1 MLRVEM
7 SVEDKIAEGKRL
19 IEASCVSRR
28 SRWYYVKGWRC
39 WGRFCAMSGVDP
51 LDASW
56 EDVVACLDAE
66 EMKKTKIEELRS
78 ALRLVYPARG
88 MASPAD
94 DRRVAVRVGI
104 RVHADV
110 ESYPEKIRMLL
121 QLYQRQYLGWC
132 QHHDRDALGGGA
144 EQVAEFLRSLL
155 ETIGLRTMRRANMGV
170 SFYLVAMGR
179 PATEHHPL
187 VLAVLEECQKNSAER
202 KPVAFGGAPSVE
214 KNCREESQRR
224 QWETWLEGRGTRFE
238 KATGA
243 DALEWLRGFEG
254 QVTATSRVRALSR
267 FYEGAD
273 NPFACEEVV
282 QWAREYQ
289 SRVRSGEIAKPVR
302 LNRKEQVK
310 AEWAAAR
317 AERAAA
323 AVLGVPVG
331 LTREEVERVGVDG
344 GRRLSPSTVN
354 GYAAN
359 WALFTDWLKNR
370 DVSLADVVDVHVR
383 VYVEECAGRLSV
395 SGLNQVVSSLGHGF
409 CEHGFQVNPT
419 WSHLVSDYIYNL
431 TLERKESAAQE
442 DPIREAECQV
452 IIDRGFPPGRG
463 PRSLR
468 ADLYWAFVVALVKV
482 MYDGMLRGGD
492 ARLVRWQ
499 DLSRYADG
507 SGSLLIRHSKTDQ
520 LGQGEYTYVSA
531 TARKYLDLLQ
541 DLRRLLG
548 TQERE
553 SDLIFGVSVERMC
566 SVIADACADAGLV
579 GRYGTHSMRIG
590 GAQELARAGFG
601 LSMIMQAG
609 RWESPD
615 MPKYYTRGITV
626 AEGAMAELHRM
637 LADGRHKVDVN
648 ARGYDVMSAFHAVK
662 YGR

>member
-1 MLRVEM
+1 MLSFEM
-7 SVEDKIAEGKRL
+7 SVEDNIAEGKRL
-19 IEASCVSRR
+19 IEGAGVSRWKKR
-28 SRWYYVKGWRC
+28 HYVRGWCR
-39 WGRFCAMSGVDP
+39 WGRFCAASAVDP

-56 EDVVACLDAE
+56 EDVVDCLDAE
-66 EMKKTKIEELRS
+66 EMKGQQIADLRG
-78 ALRLVYPARG
+78 AVRLVYRVRG
-88 MASPAD
+88 IASPAD
-94 DRRVAVRVGI
+94 DRRVAERVGI
-104 RVHADV
+104 RVHGDV

-155 ETIGLRTMRRANMGV
+155 ETMVSESMRYANIGV

-187 VLAVLEECQKNSAER
+187 ALAVLEECRERSAER
-202 KPVAFGGAPSVE
+202 KPVRLRGAPMRTSPAE
-214 KNCREESQRR
+214 AYRI
-224 QWETWLEGRGTRFE
+224 QWKTWLKGRGTRFE

-243 DALEWLRGFEG
+243 DALEWLRGFEP
-254 QVTATSRVRALSR
+254 QVTAADRVLALSR

-282 QWAREYQ
+282 QWCREYR

-302 LNRKEQVK
+302 LTRVEQVK
-310 AEWAAAR
+310 AEWAASR
-317 AERAAA
+317 EQRSV

-331 LTREEVERVGVDG
+331 LTREEVERVRVDG
-344 GRRLSPSTVN
+344 GRRLSPVTVD
-354 GYAAN
+354 GYASN
-359 WALFTDWLKNR
+359 WARFTDWLKIR

-383 VYVEECAGRLSV
+383 VYVEECAGRLSI
-395 SGLNQVVSSLGHGF
+395 GALNHVVSSLGHGF
-409 CEHGFQVNPT
+409 REHGFEVNPA
-419 WSHLVSDYIYNL
+419 WSHLVSDYIYDL
-431 TLERKESAAQE
+431 TLERKESSAQE

-452 IIDRGFPPGRG
+452 IIDRGFSPCRG

-468 ADLYWAFVVALVKV
+468 TDLYWAFVVALVKV

-499 DLSRYADG
+499 DLSRHADG

-520 LGQGEYTYVSA
+520 LGRGEYTYVSA
-531 TARKYLDLLQ
+531 TARKYLDLVQ

-553 SDLIFGVSVERMC
+553 SDLIFGVGVEHMC

-590 GAQELARAGFG
+590 GAQDLARAGFG

-609 RWESPD
+609 RWESPEQV
-615 MPKYYTRGITV
+615 KLYIRGITV
-626 AEGAMAELHRM
+626 AEGAMAELQRM

-648 ARGYDVMSAFHAVK
+648 ARGYDIMSAFHAVK

>member
-1 MLRVEM
+1 MLKFEM
-7 SVEDKIAEGKRL
+7 SVEDNIAEGKRL
-19 IEASCVSRR
+19 IDGSGASPEAQRRYSR
-28 SRWYYVKGWRC
+28 GWRR
-39 WGRFCAMSGVDP
+39 WGRFCAASAVDP

-56 EDVVACLDAE
+56 EDVVDCLDAE
-66 EMKKTKIEELRS
+66 EMTAVHIAKLRS
-78 ALRLVYPARG
+78 AIRLVYRARG

-104 RVHADV
+104 RVYTDV
-110 ESYPEKIRMLL
+110 ESYPEPTRLLL
-121 QLYQRQYLGWC
+121 QFYQRQYLGWC
-132 QHHDRDALGGGA
+132 HDRDALGGGA

-155 ETIGLRTMRRANMGV
+155 ETIGWHSMRFANVGV
-170 SFYLVAMGR
+170 SLYLVAMGC

-187 VLAVLEECQKNSAER
+187 VLAVLEECREKSAEG
-202 KPVAFGGAPSVE
+202 KLVTFGGAPMRTSLAE
-214 KNCREESQRR
+214 AYRK

-238 KATGA
+238 KATGP
-243 DALEWLRGFEG
+243 DALEWLRGFEP
-254 QVTATSRVRALSR
+254 QVTAARRVFALSG

-282 QWAREYQ
+282 QWAREYR
-289 SRVRSGEIAKPVR
+289 SRVRSGEIAKPVQVSR
-302 LNRKEQVK
+302 IKQVK
-310 AEWAAAR
+310 AEWTAAR

-323 AVLGVPVG
+323 LLGVPVG

-344 GRRLSPSTVN
+344 GRRLSPVTVD
-354 GYAAN
+354 GYAYN
-359 WALFTDWLKNR
+359 WAPFTDWLKNR

-383 VYVEECAGRLSV
+383 VYAQECAGRLSI
-395 SGLNQVVSSLGHGF
+395 SGLNHVVSSLGYGF
-409 CEHGFQVNPT
+409 REHGFEVNPAL
-419 WSHLVSDYIYNL
+419 SDLVWDYIYDL
-431 TLERKESAAQE
+431 SLERKESAAQV
-442 DPIREAECQV
+442 DPIREAECQL
-452 IIDRGFPPGRG
+452 IIDRGFSPGRG

-468 ADLYWAFVVALVKV
+468 GDLYWAFVVALVKV

-492 ARLVRWQ
+492 ASLVRWQ

-520 LGQGEYTYVSA
+520 LGRGEYTYVSA

-553 SDLIFGVSVERMC
+553 SDLIFGVRVPRMC
-566 SVIADACADAGLV
+566 HLIADVCADVGLV
-579 GRYGTHSMRIG
+579 GRYGSHSMRIG

-609 RWESPD
+609 RWESPGQV
-615 MPKYYTRGITV
+615 KLYIREITV
-626 AEGAMAELHRM
+626 AEGAMAELQRM

-648 ARGYDVMSAFHAVK
+648 SRGYDIMSAFHAVK

>member
-1 MLRVEM
+1 M
-7 SVEDKIAEGKRL
+7 SIEEKIAEGKRL
-19 IEASCVSRR
+19 VEAPGVSKWKKRHCVR
-28 SRWYYVKGWRC
+28 GWRR
-39 WGRFCAMSGVDP
+39 WGRFCAASGVDP

-66 EMKKTKIEELRS
+66 EMQKTPIQELRS
-78 ALRLVYPARG
+78 ALRLVYRARG
-88 MASPAD
+88 IASPAD
-94 DRRVAVRVGI
+94 DRRVAVRVRI

-110 ESYPEKIRMLL
+110 ESYPAAIRILL

-155 ETIGLRTMRRANMGV
+155 ETIGLPTMGFANIAV
-170 SFYLVAMGR
+170 SFYLVSMGH

-187 VLAVLEECQKNSAER
+187 ALALLEECRKKSAEW
-202 KPVAFGGAPSVE
+202 KPVAFGGAPSV
-214 KNCREESQRR
+214 KKKGREESRR
-224 QWETWLEGRGTRFE
+224 KQWETWLEGRGIRFE
-238 KATGA
+238 KATGV
-243 DALEWLRGFEG
+243 DALEWLRGFEP
-254 QVTATSRVRALSR
+254 QVAAANRVLALSR

-282 QWAREYQ
+282 QWAREYR
-289 SRVRSGEIAKPVR
+289 SRVRSGEITTPVQVS
-302 LNRKEQVK
+302 RKAQVK

-323 AVLGVPVG
+323 LLGVPVG

-344 GRRLSPSTVN
+344 GRRLSPFTVN
-354 GYAAN
+354 GYAGS

-370 DVSLADVVDVHVR
+370 DVFLADVVDVHVR
-383 VYVEECAGRLSV
+383 VYVEECARRLSIK
-395 SGLNQVVSSLGHGF
+395 GLSPVVCGLVYGF
-409 CEHGFQVNPT
+409 REHGFQVNPAL
-419 WSHLVSDYIYNL
+419 SDLVSDYIYDL
-431 TLERKESAAQE
+431 SLERKESAAQE

-452 IIDRGFPPGRG
+452 IIDRGFSPGRG

-520 LGQGEYTYVSA
+520 LGRGEYTYVSA

-553 SDLIFGVSVERMC
+553 SDLIFGVGVERMC

-590 GAQELARAGFG
+590 GAQDLARAGFG

-615 MPKYYTRGITV
+615 MPKYYIREITV
-626 AEGAMAELHRM
+626 AEGAMAELQRM

>member
-1 MLRVEM
+1 M

-19 IEASCVSRR
+19 IEASCVSKP
-28 SRWYYVKGWRC
+28 SRQRCVRGWCC

-66 EMKKTKIEELRS
+66 EMEETPIEELRS
-78 ALRLVYPARG
+78 SIRFVYRARG

-110 ESYPEKIRMLL
+110 ESYPERIRMRL

-155 ETIGLRTMRRANMGV
+155 ETIGLRTMGRANIGV

-187 VLAVLEECQKNSAER
+187 VLAVLEECCENSAKR
-202 KPVAFGGAPSVE
+202 NRFPLGAAPSV
-214 KNCREESQRR
+214 KKKGREESQRR
-224 QWETWLEGRGTRFE
+224 QWETWLEGRGIRFS
-238 KATGA
+238 KATGP

-254 QVTATSRVRALSR
+254 QVTATSRVCALSR
-267 FYEGAD
+267 SYEGAD

-282 QWAREYQ
+282 QWAREYR
-289 SRVRSGEIAKPVR
+289 SRVRSGEITAPVQVS
-302 LNRKEQVK
+302 RKKQVK

-317 AERAAA
+317 ADRAAA
-323 AVLGVPVG
+323 LLGVPVG

-354 GYAAN
+354 GYAGK
-359 WALFTDWLKNR
+359 WAPFTDWLKNR

-383 VYVEECAGRLSV
+383 VYVEECARRLSV
-395 SGLNQVVSSLGHGF
+395 SGLNQVVSSLGYGF
-409 CEHGFQVNPT
+409 REHGFQVNPAF
-419 WSHLVSDYIYNL
+419 SDLVSDYIYDL
-431 TLERKESAAQE
+431 SLERKESAAQE

-452 IIDRGFPPGRG
+452 IINRGFSPGRG

-468 ADLYWAFVVALVKV
+468 ADLYWAFVVALVRV

-492 ARLVRWQ
+492 AKLVRWQ
-499 DLSRYADG
+499 DLSKYADG

-520 LGQGEYTYVSA
+520 LGRGEYTYVSP
-531 TARKYLDLLQ
+531 TAREYLDLLQ

-553 SDLIFGVSVERMC
+553 SDLIFGVGVARMWT
-566 SVIADACADAGLV
+566 VIADACADAGLV

-609 RWESPD
+609 RWESPEQV
-615 MPKYYTRGITV
+615 KLYIRGITV
-626 AEGAMAELHRM
+626 AEGAMAELQRM

-648 ARGYDVMSAFHAVK
+648 ARGYDIMSAFHAVK

>member
-1 MLRVEM
+1 M
-7 SVEDKIAEGKRL
+7 SVEEQIVEGKRL
-19 IEASCVSRR
+19 IDGSGGSPSVQRRR
-28 SRWYYVKGWRC
+28 SRGWLR
-39 WGRFCAMSGVDP
+39 WGWLCAMSGVDP

-66 EMKKTKIEELRS
+66 EMEETQIDELRR
-78 ALRLVYPARG
+78 AIRLVYRVRG

-110 ESYPEKIRMLL
+110 ESYPERIRKRL

-144 EQVAEFLRSLL
+144 EQVAEFLRSLM
-155 ETIGLRTMRRANMGV
+155 ESIGWYSMRRANTAV

-187 VLAVLEECQKNSAER
+187 ALALLEECRENAAER
-202 KPVAFGGAPSVE
+202 KPVTFGGVS
-214 KNCREESQRR
+214 RR
-224 QWETWLEGRGTRFE
+224 TFVAEAYRTQWKTWLEGRGTSFE

-243 DALEWLRGFEG
+243 DALEWLRGFEP
-254 QVTATSRVRALSR
+254 QVSVARRIFALSR

-282 QWAREYQ
+282 QWGREYR
-289 SRVRSGEIAKPVR
+289 SRVRSGEITKPVR
-302 LNRKEQVK
+302 LSRKKQVK

-317 AERAAA
+317 EQRAL

-331 LTREEVERVGVDG
+331 LTREEVERVRVDG
-344 GRRLSPSTVN
+344 GRRLSPFTVD
-354 GYAAN
+354 GYAAK
-359 WALFTDWLKNR
+359 WAPFTDWLKNR
-370 DVSLADVVDVHVR
+370 GIFLADVVDVHVR
-383 VYVEECAGRLSV
+383 VYAQECAGRLSI
-395 SGLNQVVSSLGHGF
+395 SGLIKVVSSLGYGF
-409 CEHGFQVNPT
+409 REHGFQVNPAL
-419 WSHLVSDYIYNL
+419 SELVSDYIFDL
-431 TLERKESAAQE
+431 SLERKESAAQE
-442 DPIREAECQV
+442 APIREAEIQV
-452 IIDRGFPPGRG
+452 IIDRGFSPGRG

-468 ADLYWAFVVALVKV
+468 TDLYWAFVVALVKV

-492 ARLVRWQ
+492 ARLVRWK
-499 DLSRYADG
+499 DLSRSADG
-507 SGSLLIRHSKTDQ
+507 SGSLLIPHSKTDQ
-520 LGQGEYTYVSA
+520 LGRGEYTYVSA
-531 TARKYLDLLQ
+531 TALEYLDLLR
-541 DLRRLLG
+541 DVRRLLG
-548 TQERE
+548 TQQRE
-553 SDLIFGVSVERMC
+553 SDLIFGVGVARM
-566 SVIADACADAGLV
+566 STLIADVCADVGLV
-579 GRYGTHSMRIG
+579 GWYGTHSMRIG

-601 LSMIMQAG
+601 MSMIMQAG

-615 MPKYYTRGITV
+615 MPKLYIRGITV
-626 AEGAMAELHRM
+626 AEGAMAELQRM

>member
-1 MLRVEM
+1 M
-7 SVEDKIAEGKRL
+7 SVEDNIAEGKRL
-19 IEASCVSRR
+19 VEALGVSKRR
-28 SRWYYVKGWRC
+28 RGYYVSGWSR

-66 EMKKTKIEELRS
+66 EMAETHIEELRS
-78 ALRLVYPARG
+78 AIRLVYRARG

-110 ESYPEKIRMLL
+110 ESYPEPTRLFL
-121 QLYQRQYLGWC
+121 QFYQRQYLGWC

-144 EQVAEFLRSLL
+144 DQVAEFLRSLL
-155 ETIGLRTMRRANMGV
+155 ENIRLVSMRFANIGV

-187 VLAVLEECQKNSAER
+187 VLAVLEECREKSAER
-202 KPVAFGGAPSVE
+202 KLVTFGGAPMRTSPAE
-214 KNCREESQRR
+214 AYRK

-238 KATGA
+238 KATGP
-243 DALEWLRGFEG
+243 DALEWLRGFEP
-254 QVTATSRVRALSR
+254 QVTAAKRVFRLSR

-282 QWAREYQ
+282 QWAREYR

-317 AERAAA
+317 AERAA
-323 AVLGVPVG
+323 VLLGVPVG

-344 GRRLSPSTVN
+344 RRRLSPVTVD
-354 GYAAN
+354 GYAYN
-359 WALFTDWLKNR
+359 WAPFTDWLKNR

-383 VYVEECAGRLSV
+383 VYAQECAGRLSIG
-395 SGLNQVVSSLGHGF
+395 GLNRVVSSLVYGF
-409 CEHGFQVNPT
+409 REHGFQVNPAL
-419 WSHLVSDYIYNL
+419 SDLVWDYIYDL
-431 TLERKESAAQE
+431 SLERKESAAQL
-442 DPIREAECQV
+442 DPVREAECQL
-452 IIDRGFPPGRG
+452 IIDRGFPPGLG

-541 DLRRLLG
+541 DLRRLSG

-553 SDLIFGVSVERMC
+553 SDLIFGVSVTHMC
-566 SVIADACADAGLV
+566 NLIADVCADVGLV
-579 GRYGTHSMRIG
+579 GHYGSHSMRIG
-590 GAQELARAGFG
+590 GAQDLALAGFG

-609 RWESPD
+609 RWESP
-615 MPKYYTRGITV
+615 KQVKLYIRGITV
-626 AEGAMAELHRM
+626 AEGAMAELQRM
-637 LADGRHKVDVN
+637 LVDGRHKVDVN
-648 ARGYDVMSAFHAVK
+648 ARGYDIMSAFHAVK

>member
-19 IEASCVSRR
+19 IEASCVSKRSGRR
-28 SRWYYVKGWRC
+28 YVEGWCC

-66 EMKKTKIEELRS
+66 EMEETKIEELRS
-78 ALRLVYPARG
+78 AIRFVYRARG

-104 RVHADV
+104 RVHVDV
-110 ESYPEKIRMLL
+110 ESYAAAIRMRL

-155 ETIGLRTMRRANMGV
+155 ETIGLRTMGHANIGV

-202 KPVAFGGAPSVE
+202 KPVAFGGAPSVN
-214 KNCREESQRR
+214 KKGREESQRR
-224 QWETWLEGRGTRFE
+224 QWKTWLEGRGIRFS
-238 KATGA
+238 KATGP

-254 QVTATSRVRALSR
+254 QVMATSRVFALSR

-282 QWAREYQ
+282 QWAREYR
-289 SRVRSGEIAKPVR
+289 SRVRSGEITTRVR
-302 LNRKEQVK
+302 VSRKKQVK

-323 AVLGVPVG
+323 LLGVPVG

-344 GRRLSPSTVN
+344 GRRLSPSTVD
-354 GYAAN
+354 GYAGK
-359 WALFTDWLKNR
+359 WAPFTDWLKNR
-370 DVSLADVVDVHVR
+370 AVSLADVVDVHVR
-383 VYVEECAGRLSV
+383 VYAQECAGRLSV
-395 SGLNQVVSSLGHGF
+395 SGLNQVVSSLGYGF
-409 CEHGFQVNPT
+409 REHGFQVNPAL
-419 WSHLVSDYIYNL
+419 SELVSDYIYDL
-431 TLERKESAAQE
+431 SLERKESAAQE
-442 DPIREAECQV
+442 DPVREAECQV
-452 IIDRGFPPGRG
+452 IIDRGFSPGRG

-520 LGQGEYTYVSA
+520 LGRGEYTYVSA

-553 SDLIFGVSVERMC
+553 SDLIFGVGVKRMW

-590 GAQELARAGFG
+590 AAQELARAGFG

-609 RWESPD
+609 RWESPEQV
-615 MPKYYTRGITV
+615 KLYIREITV
-626 AEGAMAELHRM
+626 AEGAMAELQRM

-648 ARGYDVMSAFHAVK
+648 ARGYDIMSAFHAVK

>member
-1 MLRVEM
+1 M
-7 SVEDKIAEGKRL
+7 SIEANIAEGKRL
-19 IEASCVSRR
+19 VEALGVSKRTR
-28 SRWYYVKGWRC
+28 QYYVSGWRR
-39 WGRFCAMSGVDP
+39 WGRFCPMSGVDP

-66 EMKKTKIEELRS
+66 EMEETQIEELRS
-78 ALRLVYPARG
+78 ALRFVYRVRG

-110 ESYPEKIRMLL
+110 ESYPEKIRILL

-144 EQVAEFLRSLL
+144 DQVAEFLRSLL
-155 ETIGLRTMRRANMGV
+155 ENIRLASMRFANIGV
-170 SFYLVAMGR
+170 SFYLVAMGC

-187 VLAVLEECQKNSAER
+187 VLAVLEECREKSAER
-202 KPVAFGGAPSVE
+202 KPVTFGGAPMRTSPAE
-214 KNCREESQRR
+214 AYRI
-224 QWETWLEGRGTRFE
+224 QWKTWLEGRGTRFE
-238 KATGA
+238 KATGP
-243 DALEWLRGFEG
+243 DALEWLRGFEP
-254 QVTATSRVRALSR
+254 QVTAANRVFPLSR

-282 QWAREYQ
+282 QWAREYR
-289 SRVRSGEIAKPVR
+289 SRVRSGEITTPVQVS
-302 LNRKEQVK
+302 RKAQVK

-323 AVLGVPVG
+323 LLGVPVG

-344 GRRLSPSTVN
+344 GRRLSPFTVD
-354 GYAAN
+354 GYASN
-359 WALFTDWLKNR
+359 WAPFTDWLKNR

-383 VYVEECAGRLSV
+383 VYAQECAGRLSIA
-395 SGLNQVVSSLGHGF
+395 GLNKVVSSLGYGF
-409 CEHGFQVNPT
+409 REHGFQVNPAL
-419 WSHLVSDYIYNL
+419 SDLVSDYIYDL
-431 TLERKESAAQE
+431 SLERKESAAQE

-520 LGQGEYTYVSA
+520 LGRGEYTYVSA

-553 SDLIFGVSVERMC
+553 SDLIFGVGVARMWA
-566 SVIADACADAGLV
+566 VIADACADAGLV

-590 GAQELARAGFG
+590 GAQDLARAGFG

-609 RWESPD
+609 RWESPEQV
-615 MPKYYTRGITV
+615 KYYTRGITV

>member
-1 MLRVEM
+1 MLRFEI

-19 IEASCVSRR
+19 VEASGGSKRR
-28 SRWYYVKGWRC
+28 RQYYVSGWRR
-39 WGRFCAMSGVDP
+39 WGRFCTTFGVDP

-56 EDVVACLDAE
+56 EDVVAYLDAE

-78 ALRLVYPARG
+78 TLRLVYRARG

-104 RVHADV
+104 RVHGDV
-110 ESYPEKIRMLL
+110 ESYPENIRMFL
-121 QLYQRQYLGWC
+121 QLYQRQYVGWC

-155 ETIGLRTMRRANMGV
+155 ETIGLESMRSANTGV

-179 PATEHHPL
+179 PATEHHPE
-187 VLAVLEECQKNSAER
+187 VLAVLAECRERSAER
-202 KPVAFGGAPSVE
+202 KPVAFGGAPSVR
-214 KNCREESQRR
+214 KKGREESQRR
-224 QWETWLEGRGTRFE
+224 QWETWLKGRGIRFS
-238 KATGA
+238 KATGP
-243 DALEWLRGFEG
+243 DALEWLRGFEP
-254 QVTATSRVRALSR
+254 QVTATSRVFALSR

-282 QWAREYQ
+282 QWAREYR
-289 SRVRSGEIAKPVR
+289 SRVRSGEITTPVQVS
-302 LNRKEQVK
+302 RKKQVK

-317 AERAAA
+317 ADRAAA
-323 AVLGVPVG
+323 LLGVPVG

-344 GRRLSPSTVN
+344 GRRLSPFTVN
-354 GYAAN
+354 GYAGK
-359 WALFTDWLKNR
+359 WALFRDWLKNR

-383 VYVEECAGRLSV
+383 VYVEECAGRLSIK
-395 SGLNQVVSSLGHGF
+395 GLNMVVCGLGYGF
-409 CEHGFQVNPT
+409 REHGFQVNPAF
-419 WSHLVSDYIYNL
+419 SDLVSDYIYDL
-431 TLERKESAAQE
+431 SLERKESAAQE

-492 ARLVRWQ
+492 ASLVRWQ

-520 LGQGEYTYVSA
+520 LGRGEYTYVSA

-609 RWESPD
+609 RWESPEQV
-615 MPKYYTRGITV
+615 KLYIRGITV
-626 AEGAMAELHRM
+626 AEGAMAELQRM